1 MQNPSPNEL
10 RERLAR
16 LAANLAMPEREEPK
30 PPDIGAESVGA
41 REVVGRRG
49 RYWIRSVDYSPRE
62 PWGETQVESICE
74 RCTGNG
80 LRIPFNRLEQR
91 IALRDCLFVDCE
103 TTGLAGGAGTVA
115 FLIAVGQ
122 LAGESFVVDQYF
134 LPDLSDE
141 AGVLD
146 EIAARFETA
155 SALVTYN
162 GSAFDLPLI
171 EGRFN
176 FWRLDPVFRELPHL
190 DLLFPTRAIFKSR
203 IQSCSLSNVEQQLL
217 RIARIEDLPGSQVPE
232 VYFEY
237 LRNGYS
243 PRMHAV
249 FEHNRLDVV
258 SLFVY
263 ALWLDQRTHPDH
275 PSLEYPDDLR
285 SLARYW
291 YRHRHHVPA
300 MRALDEAEARVLAPE
315 ERAAVYRLR
324 GHILKRARDF
334 DTAHEEWQKAAAS
347 SPNDYSIAEELAK
360 HLEHR
365 RRDYAEALRIVDR
378 ALSALEFRALVA
390 PGSADDLR
398 QRLLYR
404 RTRLCRKLDA
414 SQP

>member
-16 LAANLAMPEREEPK
+16 IASHLAMPEREEAK
-30 PPDIGAESVGA
+30 PHDIGAESVGA
-41 REVVGRRG
+41 REVLGRRG
-49 RYWIRSVDYSPRE
+49 RFWIRSVEYSPRE
-62 PWGETQVESICE
+62 PWGETLVEAPCE
-74 RCTGNG
+74 QCIRDG
-80 LRIPFNRLEQR
+80 LRVPFNRLNRR

-122 LAGESFVVDQYF
+122 LVNESFVVDQYF

-146 EIAARFETA
+146 EIASRFEKA

-162 GSAFDLPLI
+162 GGSFDLPLL

-176 FWRLDPVFRELPHL
+176 FWRLEPTFRELPHL
-190 DLLFPTRAIFKSR
+190 DLLWPTRAIFKPR
-203 IQSCSLSNVEQQLL
+203 IQSCTLSNVEQQLL

-237 LRNGYS
+237 LRNGFS

-263 ALWLDQRTHPDH
+263 AVWLDQRTHPEQ
-275 PSLEYPDDLR
+275 PSLDYPDDLR

-291 YRHRHHVPA
+291 YRHRHHGPA
-300 MRALDEAEARVLAPE
+300 LRALDEVETRVLAPE
-315 ERAAVYRLR
+315 ERASVYRLR

-334 DTAHEEWQKAAAS
+334 ETAHEEWEKAAAS
-347 SPNDYSIAEELAK
+347 SPGDYSIAEELAK

-365 RRDYAEALRIVDR
+365 RRDYPAALKIVEQ
-378 ALSALEFRALVA
+378 ALATLEFRAVVD
-390 PGSADDLR
+390 PRGADGLR
-398 QRLLYR
+398 QQLLHR
-404 RTRLCRKLDA
+404 RTRLRRKLGE
-414 SQP
+414 P

>member
-16 LAANLAMPEREEPK
+16 LASHLAMPEQEEAK
-30 PPDIGAESVGA
+30 PPEIGAESVGA

-74 RCTGNG
+74 RCSGNG

-122 LAGESFVVDQYF
+122 LAGEHFVVDQYF

-146 EIAARFETA
+146 EIAGRFETA

-237 LRNGYS
+237 LRNGFS

-263 ALWLDQRTHPDH
+263 ALWLDQRTHPDQ

-300 MRALDEAEARVLAPE
+300 LRALDEAEARVLAPE

-334 DTAHEEWQKAAAS
+334 ETAHEEWQKAAAS

-365 RRDYAEALRIVDR
+365 RRDYAEALRIVDQ
-378 ALSALEFRALVA
+378 ALSALEFRELVA
-390 PGSADDLR
+390 PGSTDDLR

-404 RTRLCRKLDA
+404 RTRLRRKSDA